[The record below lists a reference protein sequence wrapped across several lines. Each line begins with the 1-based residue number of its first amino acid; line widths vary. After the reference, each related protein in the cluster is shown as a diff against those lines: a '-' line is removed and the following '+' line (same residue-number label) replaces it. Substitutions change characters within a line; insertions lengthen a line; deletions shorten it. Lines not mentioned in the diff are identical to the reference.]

1 MGKAGIG
8 YCVREND
15 EIKKL
20 GSVIIEKDH
29 STVEDNRSRRR
40 TYRTLVAHRSRE
52 EWFDKL

>member
-1 MGKAGIG
+1 MKKVFAFDMGKASIG
-8 YCVREND
+8 YCVRENN

-40 TYRTLVAHRSRE
+40 FSL
-52 EWFDKL
+52 KL